1 VTGAGQAPERIR
13 VLIADDH
20 EMVRRG
26 LSMFLRAGGDLDVVG
41 EAASG
46 EEAVRL
52 CAVLEP
58 DVVLMDL
65 VLPGMDG
72 VAATEAIRRAHPAI
86 RVIALTSYRDGDL
99 VPRALRAGAIGY
111 LLKDVD
117 VAGLRDA
124 IRAAMA
130 GQPTLAPEAARAL
143 IEQMAGGPVASMPFG
158 ADLSERER
166 EVLALLV
173 KGLSNPRIAERLV
186 VEPSTVHTHVRSIL
200 EKLGAANRTEAVAL
214 AVQHHLVG

>member
-1 VTGAGQAPERIR
+1 VRGGDGPGERIR

-26 LSMFLRAGGDLDVVG
+26 LATFLGAAADLEVVG

-52 CAVLEP
+52 CAALRP

-65 VLPGMDG
+65 VLSGMDG
-72 VAATEAIRRAHPAI
+72 VAATEAIRRSHPAI
-86 RVIALTSYRDGDL
+86 QVIALTSFRDGDL

-111 LLKDVD
+111 LLKDVE
-117 VAGLRDA
+117 VGGLREA
-124 IRAAMA
+124 IRAARS
-130 GQPTLAPEAARAL
+130 GRPTLAPEAARAL
-143 IEQMAGGPVASMPFG
+143 IERVTG
-158 ADLSERER
+158 APAEPPPLGTDLSERER

-173 KGLSNPRIAERLV
+173 EGLSNPRIAQRLV
-186 VEPSTVHTHVRSIL
+186 VERSTVHTHVSSIL
-200 EKLGAANRTEAVAL
+200 GKLGAANRTEAVAL
-214 AVQHHLVG
+214 AVQHRLVG